1 MSTALAIFL
10 LCWMTQSADCAFVP
24 AAHVTEYVPE
34 WGGLNC
40 EEPCDRT
47 AYMEPIIYGTTAAC
61 GLNIPYGTRV
71 YIENVGWRTCMDHG
85 GAIDDD
91 EVDVAVLPADYL
103 QFGISGYHDVVW
115 VMPPEDRDG
124 EE

>member
-10 LCWMTQSADCAFVP
+10 LCWMTQSVDCVFVP

-34 WGGLNC
+34 FGGINC
-40 EEPCDRT
+40 MEPCDRT
-47 AYMEPIIYGTTAAC
+47 AYLEPIFYGTTAAC
-61 GLNIPYGTRV
+61 GLGIEYGTRV
-71 YIENVGWRTCMDHG
+71 YIESVGWRTCMDHG

-115 VMPPEDRDG
+115 VMPPED
-124 EE
+124 